1 MQLES
6 ISSSKTLKDVGY
18 RTVKRFL
25 DVSLGSVLLLISA
38 PIFLIAA
45 ILIRLESPG
54 NPFFIQER
62 IGLLGKP
69 FRMIKLRGMFVDA
82 RQRFPDMY
90 EYGNKQDLDFYFHIQ
105 HDPRV
110 TKVGS
115 FTRRTSID
123 ELPNFINV
131 VLGDMSL
138 VGPRPEIPEVISL
151 YGSHAKKYLSVKPG
165 ITCLSKCTGRDVL
178 TKMETIKLDL
188 DYINNQSI
196 ILDIKILWRTFIN
209 VVCRKDVH

>member
-1 MQLES
+1 MYPIKNPPPSES
-6 ISSSKTLKDVGY
+6 FIYLVL
-18 RTVKRFL
+18 KRFVDL
-25 DVSLGSVLLLISA
+25 FLGAILLILSA

-45 ILIRLESPG
+45 IFIRLESKG

-62 IGLLGKP
+62 IGLHGKP
-69 FRMIKLRGMFVDA
+69 FKMIKLRGMFVDA
-82 RQRFPDMY
+82 RQRFPALY
-90 EYGNKQDLDFYFHIQ
+90 EYADKKNLDFHFHTAC
-105 HDPRV
+105 DPRV
-110 TKVGS
+110 TRVGS

-151 YGSHAKKYLSVKPG
+151 YGSLAHQYLSVKPG
-165 ITCLSKCTGRDVL
+165 ITCASKCTGRDSL

-188 DYINNQSI
+188 DYIENRSI
-196 ILDIKILWRTFIN
+196 ILDVKILWRTFLG
-209 VVCRKDVH
+209 VVLRKDVH